1 MIFQIMKLF
10 MWHLKPLVFGNY
22 LHYQLVGTSVRER
35 IIPLLQIRE
44 IYTGIG
50 ETGMAK
56 RVHKVIIQILV
67 LKVYISSQ
75 KLTAKRFHM
84 SFYYGS
90 CYASCFILWS
100 LAILNNTLYFSSE
113 SFTQQWIFKD
123 LFSFLYA
130 IARGEV
136 LAGVSTLYVF
146 LLLIH

>member
-1 MIFQIMKLF
+1 MIFQIMEWF
-10 MWHLKPLVFGNY
+10 MWHLKPSVFGNY
-22 LHYQLVGTSVRER
+22 LHYRLVGASVRER
-35 IIPLLQIRE
+35 VIPLLKSRE
-44 IYTGIG
+44 KYTGIG

-67 LKVYISSQ
+67 FKVYISSQ

-84 SFYYGS
+84 SFYYDS
-90 CYASCFILWS
+90 CYACGFILWS
-100 LAILNNTLYFSSE
+100 LVILNNTFYFSSE

-130 IARGEV
+130 IPRGEV